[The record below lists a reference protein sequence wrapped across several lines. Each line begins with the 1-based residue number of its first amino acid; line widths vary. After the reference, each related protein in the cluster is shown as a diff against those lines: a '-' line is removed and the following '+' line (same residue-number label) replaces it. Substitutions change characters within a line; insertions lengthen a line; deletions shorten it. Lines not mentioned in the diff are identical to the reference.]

1 MATKLQKM
9 AKVARSCALAV
20 CAYAGFAGAAG
31 VAQGP
36 ALAMLDRLE
45 PGMWEISP
53 HGAQSNSA
61 QVCIDSGR
69 KLIQIRHAR
78 ESCRR
83 HVIEDTP
90 KSVVVHYTC
99 LAGGYG
105 QTSVRFENERL
116 VQVETQGIDNGLP
129 FNFTAEARRSGTCGR

>member
-1 MATKLQKM
+1 M
-9 AKVARSCALAV
+9 AKVARGGALAV
-20 CAYAGFAGAAG
+20 CAYAGFASAAG

-61 QVCIDSGR
+61 QVCIDNGR

-105 QTSVRFENERL
+105 QTKVRFENERL
-116 VQVETQGIDNGLP
+116 AQVETQGIENGLP
-129 FNFTAEARRSGTCGR
+129 FNFTAEARRSGACGR